1 MDKVILVAGIL
12 CCVIS
17 LAACQNAP
25 EANNSSD
32 LSEGLCS
39 NQHCYINQLF
49 RNTLPKEMHTQ
60 TNKQFSAA
68 SLWSEINHWDD
79 LK

>member
-1 MDKVILVAGIL
+1 MVNAMDKVILVAGIL

-17 LAACQNAP
+17 LSACQNAP

-39 NQHCYINQLF
+39 NKHCYISQLF
-49 RNTLPKEMHTQ
+49 RNTLPKEMHT
-60 TNKQFSAA
+60 NKQFPTA
-68 SLWSEINHWDD
+68 SL
-79 LK
+79 